1 MLKLF
6 QNIKIKLY
14 IKYKESLIIIIIII
28 IIITRS
34 INLHIKS
41 HLRGRSQQLNARVS
55 TLIKLRFVGGYGPR
69 AKKNKKTIINALK
82 DIAAFNCLGIIK
94 ENISRDI
101 NKKQKKK
108 S

>member
-1 MLKLF
+1 MALV
-6 QNIKIKLY
+6 Q
-14 IKYKESLIIIIIII
+14 
-28 IIITRS
+28 
-34 INLHIKS
+34 
-41 HLRGRSQQLNARVS
+41 
-55 TLIKLRFVGGYGPR
+55 
-69 AKKNKKTIINALK
+69 KKNKKTIINALK

>member
-14 IKYKESLIIIIIII
+14 IKYKEIIIIII

-69 AKKNKKTIINALK
+69 AKKNKKTIINTLK